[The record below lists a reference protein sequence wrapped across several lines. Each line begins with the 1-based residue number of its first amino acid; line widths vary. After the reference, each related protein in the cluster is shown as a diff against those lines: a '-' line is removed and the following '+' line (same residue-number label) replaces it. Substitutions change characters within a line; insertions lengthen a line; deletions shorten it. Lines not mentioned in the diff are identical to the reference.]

1 MNTGEN
7 MQLSKNGL
15 LTTIAWGI
23 DDKVY
28 YALEGSVFI
37 AGAAIQWLR
46 DGLKIIETA
55 EESEEIAASIKDDN
69 PVYVVPA
76 FAGLGAPY
84 WDMYARGAVFGLT
97 RDTGKN
103 HLVKATL
110 ESLAYQTK
118 DVIIAM
124 EQDSQTKLKSLKVDG
139 GACANNV
146 LMQFQSD
153 ILNTEIERPKNI
165 ESTALGAAYLAGI
178 SIGLWQQ
185 KDILRN
191 KRIDKNF
198 IPTMKKEK
206 IEQLYNGWKK
216 AVKRTMNWDNE

>member
-1 MNTGEN
+1 
-7 MQLSKNGL
+7 
-15 LTTIAWGI
+15 
-23 DDKVY
+23 
-28 YALEGSVFI
+28 
-37 AGAAIQWLR
+37 
-46 DGLKIIETA
+46 
-55 EESEEIAASIKDDN
+55 
-69 PVYVVPA
+69 
-76 FAGLGAPY
+76 
-84 WDMYARGAVFGLT
+84 
-97 RDTGKN
+97 
-103 HLVKATL
+103 
-110 ESLAYQTK
+110 
-118 DVIIAM
+118 
-124 EQDSQTKLKSLKVDG
+124 
-139 GACANNV
+139 
-146 LMQFQSD
+146 MQFQSD